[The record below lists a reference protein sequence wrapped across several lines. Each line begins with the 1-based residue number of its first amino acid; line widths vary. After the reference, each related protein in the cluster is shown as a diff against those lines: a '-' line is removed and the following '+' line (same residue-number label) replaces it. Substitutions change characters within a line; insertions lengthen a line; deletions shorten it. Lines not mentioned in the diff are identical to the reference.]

1 MDINEVKLCAR
12 LCLTTVALCDRAH
25 LSVLKAEAEFHE
37 HETDKFLE
45 EFVEAQIE
53 DEVSVYWNKVYD
65 ALIGG
70 DSD

>member
-1 MDINEVKLCAR
+1 MDIDDVKLCAR
-12 LCLTTVALCDRAH
+12 LCLTSVALCGRAH
-25 LSVLKAEAEFHE
+25 LNVVKAEVEFHE

-45 EFVEAQIE
+45 ELVAAQIE